1 MNWKAAH
8 DAFTIKMQSKNW
20 SDSTVKNYGS
30 QVRLFL
36 QRFAHVP
43 KAIEVPARDIEAY
56 LLTITNIN
64 TRNHARC
71 GIQAFYSI
79 VVNQP
84 MKLQHVPWPKKE
96 KKLPRVI
103 DKELIVDRLEA
114 IENKKHRAI
123 LALAYSCGL
132 RVSEVCNARLTD
144 LEGGI
149 LLIRQAKGKKDRYVH
164 YSDKVRDWLKEYY
177 LLYKPKTWLF
187 EGQTGGQYTRRS
199 CQEIF
204 KKYIDS
210 AKSFHA
216 LRHSSAT
223 ALLEHGTDLR
233 VIQTILGHASIK
245 TTCIYTHV
253 SKTFLKSVI
262 TPI

>member
-1 MNWKAAH
+1 MNWKAAY

-20 SDSTVKNYGS
+20 SESTAKNYGS

-43 KAIEVPARDIEAY
+43 KAIEINAKDIEAY
-56 LLTITNIN
+56 LLTIPNIN

-71 GIQAFYSI
+71 GIQAFYSL

-103 DKELIVDRLEA
+103 DKDAIVLRLTA

-123 LALAYSCGL
+123 LSLAYCCGL
-132 RVSEVCNARLTD
+132 RVSEVVNAKLTD
-144 LEGGI
+144 LDGGI
-149 LLIRQAKGKKDRYVH
+149 LLVRQAKGKKDRYVH

-177 LLYKPKTWLF
+177 LEYRPRVWLF
-187 EGQTGGQYTRRS
+187 EGQHGEQYSRRS
-199 CQEIF
+199 CQGIF
-204 KKYIDS
+204 KKYIDQG
-210 AKSFHA
+210 KTFHT

-223 ALLEHGTDLR
+223 ALLEQGTDLR
-233 VIQTILGHASIK
+233 VIQKILGHANIK
-245 TTCIYTHV
+245 TTCVYTHV
-253 SKTFLKSVI
+253 SKTFLKSI
-262 TPI
+262 QTPI

>member
-1 MNWKAAH
+1 MNWKAAYE
-8 DAFTIKMQSKNW
+8 AFAIKMQSKNW
-20 SDSTVKNYGS
+20 SESTIKNYGS

-43 KAIEVPARDIEAY
+43 KAIQINAGDIESY
-56 LLTITNIN
+56 LLTIPNIN

-71 GIQAFYSI
+71 GIQAFYSLVI
-79 VVNQP
+79 GQP
-84 MKLQHVPWPKKE
+84 MKLQHIPWPKKE

-103 DKELIVDRLEA
+103 DKDLIVERLAA
-114 IENKKHRAI
+114 ITNTKHRAI
-123 LALAYSCGL
+123 LSLAYCCGL
-132 RVSEVCNARLTD
+132 RVSEVINAKLTD

-177 LLYKPKTWLF
+177 LEYRPKVWLF
-187 EGQTGGQYTRRS
+187 EGQSGEQYSRRS

-204 KKYIDS
+204 KKYID
-210 AKSFHA
+210 KNKTFHT

-223 ALLEHGTDLR
+223 ALLEQGTDLR

-245 TTCIYTHV
+245 TTTIYTHV
-253 SKTFLKSVI
+253 SKTFIKSVN